1 VQEPA
6 NGDVD
11 VHLLSSL
18 SQHEREEHEV
28 IVVHPDVITVF
39 EVRHYR
45 VCKDLVRFAVCQHG
59 VVVEGDLVELV
70 VKQWPDGGVYGCSVS
85 TQSGRR
91 AGVLLT

>member
-1 VQEPA
+1 MQEPA

-18 SQHEREEHEV
+18 SQHEWEEHEV

-45 VCKDLVRFAVCQHG
+45 VCEDLVRFAVCQHG

-70 VKQWPDGGVYGCSVS
+70 VKQRPDGGVYGCSVS